1 MTIQLY
7 GCPRS
12 RSMRAVWALEEAGV
26 EYDYR
31 YVNLSAGQGRQSAY
45 LALNPGGKVP
55 LLIDGDLTLTESF
68 AICSYIGDSYPDAGL
83 VPPVGSTDRALYN
96 RWCAFVIGELEQP
109 LWTMAKHR
117 FALPEKVRV
126 PAVQATA
133 AWEWSKAVAVLA
145 QGLGT
150 RHTMVGAGFTAA
162 DILIGHTLAWARAF
176 EVPLE
181 HANVADYADRVLDR
195 PAHASALA
203 REQAEAAKAS

>member
-12 RSMRAVWALEEAGV
+12 RSLRAVWALEEAGV
-26 EYDYR
+26 QYDYR
-31 YVNLSAGQGRQSAY
+31 FVNLSAGEGRQPAY

-68 AICSYIGDSYPDAGL
+68 AICSYVGDCHPDSGL
-83 VPPVGSTDRALYN
+83 VPPLGSTERAQYN

-109 LWTMAKHR
+109 LWTLGKHR

-126 PAVQATA
+126 PDIQATA

-150 RHTMVGAGFTAA
+150 RDTMVGAGFTAA
-162 DILIGHTLAWARAF
+162 DILVAHTLAWARAF

-181 HANVADYADRVLDR
+181 HSSLTDYADRVLAR
-195 PAHASALA
+195 PACARAQA
-203 REQAEAAKAS
+203 REQTEARKQS

>member
-1 MTIQLY
+1 
-7 GCPRS
+7 
-12 RSMRAVWALEEAGV
+12 LEEAGV
-26 EYDYR
+26 QYDYR
-31 YVNLSAGQGRQSAY
+31 FVNLSAGEGRQPAY

-68 AICSYIGDSYPDAGL
+68 AICSYVGDCHPDSGL
-83 VPPVGSTDRALYN
+83 VPPLGSTERAQYN

-109 LWTMAKHR
+109 LWTLGKHR

-126 PAVQATA
+126 PDIQATA

-150 RHTMVGAGFTAA
+150 RDTMVGAGFTAA
-162 DILIGHTLAWARAF
+162 DILVAHTLAWARAF

-181 HANVADYADRVLDR
+181 HSSLTDYADRVLAR
-195 PAHASALA
+195 PACARAQA
-203 REQAEAAKAS
+203 REQTEARKQS